1 MNQVQL
7 LTLILQVLEC
17 ALWLFQ
23 AEAGEVNFETLKRKE
38 EITFSLAYIDIFK

>member
-23 AEAGEVNFETLKRKE
+23 VEAGEVNFETLKGKNKLQVS
-38 EITFSLAYIDIFK
+38 IKKQNV

>member
-7 LTLILQVLEC
+7 LTLILLVLEC

-23 AEAGEVNFETLKRKE
+23 GEAGEVNFETLKEKKRNN
-38 EITFSLAYIDIFK
+38 L